1 MRLHEFPSWAQQ
13 VLPRELA
20 KLRGQLAAGEQA
32 EAERLAV
39 EELQATTAAEL
50 ADLRRLVDEV
60 SAPRKKAAKPAKKA
74 PAKKVAASKRAPAAK
89 KARAAKGDPEEAAL
103 KARSYQPP
111 EATTT

>member
-60 SAPRKKAAKPAKKA
+60 SAPRKAAKPAKKA
-74 PAKKVAASKRAPAAK
+74 PAKKAAASKRAPAAK